1 MIDRNCRRPHIAV
14 VAVLADIRRLYVC
27 QVLAGGVYAVVAAEA
42 VARNIHVIECRRP
55 PGNRRMT
62 VIAGIV
68 TGDVCRVFA
77 GCGDAVMAGT
87 TDADDVCVVNGKH
100 RYEHIGVVAVLAD
113 ITCLNMLRILTGRIH
128 AVVAIDAIARNVQV
142 IEIRGQPGNGRMT
155 IVASIATGNVRR
167 VFAGRGNA
175 VMTRAAGANDLQMV
189 DRRRWRKHI
198 RAVAVFADVAGLNVG
213 KAFTGSGHAVMAG
226 AAGIRDIGVVE
237 VCR

>member
-1 MIDRNCRRPHIAV
+1 VIDRNCRHPHIAV

-62 VIAGIV
+62 VITGIV

-77 GCGDAVMAGT
+77 GCGDAVMAGA

-100 RYEHIGVVAVLAD
+100 RYEHIGVVAVFAD

-128 AVVAIDAIARNVQV
+128 TVMAIDAIARNVQV

-155 IVASIATGNVRR
+155 VVASIATGNVRW
-167 VFAGRGNA
+167 VFAGRGDA

-189 DRRRWRKHI
+189 DRRRRRKHI
-198 RAVAVFADVAGLNVG
+198 RAVAVFADVAGLNVHRIL
-213 KAFTGSGHAVMAG
+213 AQ
-226 AAGIRDIGVVE
+226 GIRTVVATKTIINDVYVVE
-237 VCR
+237 DRW